1 MWGED
6 SRRRKGEG
14 AADKWFFI
22 SFVLSEWEGLLKGMI
37 GGIFRYYL
45 YFEQANMNFE
55 EEFSQPLSHEPS
67 LPDIIQQD
75 KADIAETK
83 SLKF

>member
-1 MWGED
+1 
-6 SRRRKGEG
+6 
-14 AADKWFFI
+14 
-22 SFVLSEWEGLLKGMI
+22 MI
-37 GGIFRYYL
+37 GGIIRYYL

>member
-1 MWGED
+1 
-6 SRRRKGEG
+6 
-14 AADKWFFI
+14 
-22 SFVLSEWEGLLKGMI
+22 MI
-37 GGIFRYYL
+37 GGIIRYYL
-45 YFEQANMNFE
+45 YFEQTNMNFE

>member
-6 SRRRKGEG
+6 SRRSKGEG

-22 SFVLSEWEGLLKGMI
+22 SFVLSEWEGQLKWMI
-37 GGIFRYYL
+37 GGIIRYYL